1 MSGSSRQTELQG
13 QMSARM
19 DFKRELAQLSRTLLE
34 SKSEIRTKNYIFV
47 FDCFEKLTRTTNC
60 VRNNCGNL
68 PLQFLSGHL

>member
-34 SKSEIRTKNYIFV
+34 SKSEIRTESRIFV
-47 FDCFEKLTRTTNC
+47 FDF
-60 VRNNCGNL
+60 
-68 PLQFLSGHL
+68 F